1 MINFGQFFPEFALAL
16 LPPCP
21 GPAGCHVD
29 SRHLP
34 PLEVLAQAFVPG
46 RRQVPGIRRL
56 RRQIKNVSQELAG
69 NQGDQKIR
77 KKLPNFSKNSPKS
90 CKVKKGQNIYNKAQ
104 FES

>member
-21 GPAGCHVD
+21 GPAGRHVD

-46 RRQVPGIRRL
+46 RRKVPGIRGL

-69 NQGDQKIR
+69 D
-77 KKLPNFSKNSPKS
+77 
-90 CKVKKGQNIYNKAQ
+90 
-104 FES
+104 